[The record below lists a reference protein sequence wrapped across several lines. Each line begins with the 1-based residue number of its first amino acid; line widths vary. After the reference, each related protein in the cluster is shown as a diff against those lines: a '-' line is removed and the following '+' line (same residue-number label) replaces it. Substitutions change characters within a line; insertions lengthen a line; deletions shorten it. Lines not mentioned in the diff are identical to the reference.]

1 MAFARKGSRLAQAMR
16 DVVGEASGRRAVADA
31 AGAGRGAS
39 DQKTATGTADT
50 SSARDLHS
58 LILVKRM
65 NLHNGFS
72 ILVP

>member
-16 DVVGEASGRRAVADA
+16 DVVGQASGRGAIADA

-39 DQKTATGTADT
+39 DQKTATGTADI

-58 LILVKRM
+58 LILVKRI
-65 NLHNGFS
+65 NLHNGLS
-72 ILVP
+72 IK

>member
-16 DVVGEASGRRAVADA
+16 DVVGQASGRRAVADA

-50 SSARDLHS
+50 SSADLHS

-65 NLHNGFS
+65 DLHNGFS

>member
-1 MAFARKGSRLAQAMR
+1 MAIARKGSRLAQAMR
-16 DVVGEASGRRAVADA
+16 DVVSQASGRRAVADA

-50 SSARDLHS
+50 SSACDLHS
-58 LILVKRM
+58 LIFVKSM